1 MASSI
6 TARLAELEERLA
18 KAEKKA
24 RTQHG
29 QIVALQTAAKAE
41 TPAGATETEED
52 N

>member
-6 TARLAELEERLA
+6 SQRLTDLEERLA

-29 QIVALQTAAKAE
+29 QIVALQTAAKAG
-41 TPAGATETEED
+41 TPAEATETEED
-52 N
+52 K